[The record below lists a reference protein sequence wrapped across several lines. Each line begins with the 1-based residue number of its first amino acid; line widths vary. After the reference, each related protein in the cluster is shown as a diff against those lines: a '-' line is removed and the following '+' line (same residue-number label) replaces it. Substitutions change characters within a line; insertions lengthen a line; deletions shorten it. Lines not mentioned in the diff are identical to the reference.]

1 MAMPS
6 PSYTIT
12 LRVEVPASQRAT
24 SMLVAA
30 VAEAG
35 AAVTGVDIAHSATS
49 QLVVDVTCD
58 TVDAEHGDQVVAA
71 LNALEGVRV
80 LKMSDSTF

>member
-12 LRVEVPASQRAT
+12 MRVEVPASQRAT

-35 AAVTGVDIAHSATS
+35 GAVMGVDIAHSTTTK
-49 QLVVDVTCD
+49 LVVDVTCD
-58 TVDAEHGDQVVAA
+58 TVDAEHGERIVEA